1 MIRPRPLPRHRP
13 AFSLLELI
21 LAIGLSVA
29 LVALLGMAINLHLIR
44 LDSSQ
49 ATIEQA
55 QLARAVLDQIAS
67 DLRGVTMAPTQDVSE
82 LMSAAEASA
91 QFNVDEIDETNT
103 DEESSSGESVID
115 PPPGVNGSFE
125 TLQIDLRGVTQSLTI
140 PADGTAPV
148 ARLDAAWS
156 QVAYGMSL
164 NSTAPGLV
172 RTATARDHARWRE
185 EQGQAAPVVDPIASE
200 VLSVR
205 FKYFDGQ
212 QMLDVWDMGEQEAL
226 PLAVEVTIEV
236 IAANADDP
244 SAPLERRTPRTY
256 RRFVRMTEAS
266 SEESS
271 TGQATATDTGAI

>member
-1 MIRPRPLPRHRP
+1 MIRPRAQHRP
-13 AFSLLELI
+13 RAAFSLLELV

-29 LVALLGMAINLHLIR
+29 LVALLGMAINLHLVR

-55 QLARAVLDQIAS
+55 QLARAVLDLIAN
-67 DLRGVTMAPTQDVSE
+67 DLRGVTMAPAQDVSE
-82 LMSAAEASA
+82 LMSAAEAAA
-91 QFNVDEIDETNT
+91 QYNVDDIDENNT
-103 DEESSSGESVID
+103 DDSESSSESVVD

-125 TLQIDLRGVTQSLTI
+125 TLQIDLRGVAQSLTI
-140 PADGTAPV
+140 PTDGTAPV

-156 QVAYGMSL
+156 QVAYGMSV
-164 NSTAPGLV
+164 NSAAPGLV

-185 EQGQAAPVVDPIASE
+185 EQGQAAPAVDPIASE

-205 FKYFDGQ
+205 FKYFDGT
-212 QMLDVWDMGEQEAL
+212 QMLDLWDMGEEEAL

-236 IAANADDP
+236 VAANADDP

-256 RRFVRMTEAS
+256 RRFVRLTEAS
-266 SEESS
+266 SDESS
-271 TGQATATDTGAI
+271 AGEATATDTGAI